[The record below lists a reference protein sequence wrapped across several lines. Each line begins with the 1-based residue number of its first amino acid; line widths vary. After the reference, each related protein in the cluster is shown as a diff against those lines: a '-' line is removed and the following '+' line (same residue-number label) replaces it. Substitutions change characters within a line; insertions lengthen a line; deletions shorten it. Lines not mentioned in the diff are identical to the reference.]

1 MAVTTHRAGSRRRS
15 RLQHPSERDEVIGHG
30 VKVRHVRAH
39 GHLGTF
45 EVMVAAGG
53 DVGFSEVATLVVVS
67 SVASIALAVGS
78 AATGS

>member
-1 MAVTTHRAGSRRRS
+1 MAVTTHRGPLRRRS
-15 RLQHPSERDEVIGHG
+15 RLQHPSERDEGNWPWSE
-30 VKVRHVRAH
+30 VRDVRAH

-53 DVGFSEVATLVVVS
+53 EVGFSEMATLVVVS